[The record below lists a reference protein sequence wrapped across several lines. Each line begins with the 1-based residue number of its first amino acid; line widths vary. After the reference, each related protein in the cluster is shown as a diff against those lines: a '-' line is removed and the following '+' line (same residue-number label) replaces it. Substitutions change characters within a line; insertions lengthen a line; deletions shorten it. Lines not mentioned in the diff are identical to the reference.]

1 MNQRRDILSS
11 QLTPIKTTPMQKTRH
26 SWWKTHF
33 LIKCL
38 LHPPYKITLFLGNKH
53 ISTAFYTLT
62 WNSLVQQR
70 WSCVSISAIFLKQ
83 QILAEEWE
91 NNGVHPAVCNLHR
104 RISRLRR
111 HPTDFIHLTLN
122 WETRLCVWWVAGW
135 LWVSARVY
143 KLETQH
149 EQFRPGIPAIRRTGL
164 CTVRGSNLDHGAG
177 TNPS

>member
-1 MNQRRDILSS
+1 
-11 QLTPIKTTPMQKTRH
+11 MQKTRH

-122 WETRLCVWWVAGW
+122 RETRLCVWWVAGCECPRASTNW
-135 LWVSARVY
+135 RLNTSSSDQESRPSEGRVFVLLGEAIWTTGRGLTHPNWVRS
-143 KLETQH
+143 E
-149 EQFRPGIPAIRRTGL
+149 G
-164 CTVRGSNLDHGAG
+164 
-177 TNPS
+177 

>member
-1 MNQRRDILSS
+1 MNQRTDTLSS
-11 QLTPIKTTPMQKTRH
+11 QLTPTKTTPMQKTLQP
-26 SWWKTHF
+26 WWKTHF
-33 LIKCL
+33 LIKCF

-53 ISTAFYTLT
+53 ISTAFYTLI

-91 NNGVHPAVCNLHR
+91 NKGVHPAVCNLHR

-122 WETRLCVWWVAGW
+122 RETRLCSWVA
-135 LWVSARVY
+135 VSVRARLLTGDSTEAVQ
-143 KLETQH
+143 T
-149 EQFRPGIPAIRRTGL
+149 RNPGHQRD
-164 CTVRGSNLDHGAG
+164 GSLYC
-177 TNPS
+177 